1 MRPLRTVH
9 PPYRDRRDAGQAL
22 AEALGHH
29 LHEPNLLVLALPRG
43 GVAVGYEV
51 AKALH
56 APLDIWV
63 VRKLGLPG
71 HEEYAMGAIA
81 SGGVRVMNPLP
92 GIEVSPQAVAE
103 VLARERD
110 ELVRR
115 EQRYRG
121 DHPAISPRGRHV
133 ILVDD
138 GLATGATMRA
148 AALAV
153 RRQAPA
159 RLVIAVPVGARDSC
173 EELADVADEVVCPF
187 MPEPFHA
194 VGLWYEHMT
203 QASDEEVC
211 QWLDRAWTERSLQI
225 RQGGAAATPE
235 APRTEKTP

>member
-1 MRPLRTVH
+1 MRPLRTVN

-22 AEALGHH
+22 AEALGSH

-81 SGGVRVMNPLP
+81 SGGVKVMNPLP
-92 GIEVSPQAVAE
+92 DLKVSAE
-103 VLARERD
+103 AIAAVLAREQD

-115 EQRYRG
+115 ERRYRG

-153 RRQAPA
+153 RQQHPA
-159 RLVIAVPVGARDSC
+159 RLTVAVPVGARDSC
-173 EELADVADEVVCPF
+173 AELADVADEVVCPF

-194 VGLWYEHMT
+194 VGRWYTHMT

-211 QWLDRAWTERSLQI
+211 EVLERAWSEHAFDL
-225 RQGGAAATPE
+225 RQTLGPTTSNRATS
-235 APRTEKTP
+235 AP

>member
-22 AEALGHH
+22 AEALGQH
-29 LHEPNLLVLALPRG
+29 LHEPNLLILGLPRG
-43 GVAVGYEV
+43 GVAVAYEV

-81 SGGVRVMNPLP
+81 SGGVRVMNPLQ
-92 GIEVSPQAVAE
+92 GIEWSSQAVAD
-103 VLARERD
+103 VLAREQD
-110 ELVRR
+110 ELQRR
-115 EQRYRG
+115 ERRYRG
-121 DHPAISPRGRHV
+121 DHPAVSPRGRHV

-153 RRQAPA
+153 RQQAPA
-159 RLVIAVPVGARDSC
+159 KLTVAVPVGARDSC
-173 EELADVADEVVCPF
+173 EALADVVDEVVCPF

-194 VGLWYEHMT
+194 VGLWYDHMS

-211 QWLDRAWTERSLQI
+211 ELLDKAWTERSLEIGQ
-225 RQGGAAATPE
+225 AAQAIEPTRPP
-235 APRTEKTP
+235 AQ